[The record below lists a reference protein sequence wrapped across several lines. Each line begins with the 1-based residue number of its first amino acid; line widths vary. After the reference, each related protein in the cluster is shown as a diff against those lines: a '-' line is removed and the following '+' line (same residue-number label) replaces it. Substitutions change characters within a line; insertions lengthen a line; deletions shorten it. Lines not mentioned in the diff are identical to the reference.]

1 MDTEIDAVSQ
11 PLFRPVKRRKFL
23 RRRGGDDDAVDESH
37 RDVQV
42 AEAEPTSDGQDSAP
56 AISDEA
62 DTSIHATDIL
72 KLRKPFRPRKGGI
85 EFSATSRSATGSGLK
100 STTNG
105 TGSEDA
111 EALKIQAMCD
121 RFTAHT
127 GQKVDVDN
135 HMYDPRKGS
144 LSTGACHGELTR

>member
-1 MDTEIDAVSQ
+1 METEIDALSQ

-23 RRRGGDDDAVDESH
+23 RRRGGDDDDHDHDPESH
-37 RDVQV
+37 RDTQV
-42 AEAEPTSDGQDSAP
+42 AAPEPTSDRQDSTSP
-56 AISDEA
+56 ASNEA
-62 DTSIHATDIL
+62 DSSIPATDIL

-85 EFSATSRSATGSGLK
+85 EFSATARPTTGSGAK
-100 STTNG
+100 FSANE

-111 EALKIQAMCD
+111 EKLKIQAMCD

-135 HMYDPRKGS
+135 HMYDRAGFRS
-144 LSTGACHGELTR
+144 WQGCDGD